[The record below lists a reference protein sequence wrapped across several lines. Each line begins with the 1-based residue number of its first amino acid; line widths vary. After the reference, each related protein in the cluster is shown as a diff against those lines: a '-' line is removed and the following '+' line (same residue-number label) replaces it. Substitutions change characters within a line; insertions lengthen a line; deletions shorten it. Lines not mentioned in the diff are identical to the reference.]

1 MALGLA
7 LLNGPSTQAAEGVGP
22 VPLSEYDIPGLQQTI
37 SIDLKG
43 MEIVEGLEYFAIQY
57 ELNIVASN
65 QISGAVHLY
74 LENVTVA
81 QALQA
86 LLSMNRLAYVVDND
100 IIRVMTENEYRTL
113 FGQAFYDLRVTRTF
127 KLQYASARNVSA
139 LLQNLKSERGE
150 IVFDENTGTLIV
162 TDIPEKMDRMAQVVN
177 EADLPTIT
185 RQAPTETKTY
195 MLQYADVEELQTE
208 INGVLTPDVGT
219 ARFNKRTNSLI
230 VSDLPH
236 KVAIIDEIVST
247 FDRKTREVFIEARIV
262 QVTLS
267 DAFQLGIDW
276 ASLQDEWKLPVE
288 IIAKD
293 VDLRHANLSLLTTG
307 ALTQTFMLKAL
318 KTFGETRLLS
328 DPRLTVQDGHE
339 ATLEVVTS
347 EAYEAGTSEVDSGGV
362 TTSYRNFEFID
373 VGVSL
378 SVIPKINDEGF
389 VNMLIKPEVSSV
401 ISWYGG
407 ASGPAEERSAGAVP
421 IVKRSTAETTVTVK
435 DGVTIVIG
443 GLIDESTVSTEQ
455 KVPILGNI
463 PLLKYLFRRTS
474 DSTERRET
482 IIFLTPH
489 IVTGDRSMPW
499 DTYEEKQI
507 KGLRE

>member
-1 MALGLA
+1 
-7 LLNGPSTQAAEGVGP
+7 
-22 VPLSEYDIPGLQQTI
+22 
-37 SIDLKG
+37 
-43 MEIVEGLEYFAIQY
+43 
-57 ELNIVASN
+57 
-65 QISGAVHLY
+65 
-74 LENVTVA
+74 
-81 QALQA
+81 
-86 LLSMNRLAYVVDND
+86 
-100 IIRVMTENEYRTL
+100 
-113 FGQAFYDLRVTRTF
+113 
-127 KLQYASARNVSA
+127 
-139 LLQNLKSERGE
+139 
-150 IVFDENTGTLIV
+150 
-162 TDIPEKMDRMAQVVN
+162 
-177 EADLPTIT
+177 
-185 RQAPTETKTY
+185 
-195 MLQYADVEELQTE
+195 
-208 INGVLTPDVGT
+208 
-219 ARFNKRTNSLI
+219 
-230 VSDLPH
+230 
-236 KVAIIDEIVST
+236 
-247 FDRKTREVFIEARIV
+247 
-262 QVTLS
+262 
-267 DAFQLGIDW
+267 
-276 ASLQDEWKLPVE
+276 
-288 IIAKD
+288 
-293 VDLRHANLSLLTTG
+293 
-307 ALTQTFMLKAL
+307 MLKAL